1 MSAPPSAPTRT
12 RAPAMSVEDRR
23 SAIVA
28 AAVPLFLDGGL
39 AVTTRE
45 VARAAGIAEGT
56 VFRAFQDKEDLVE
69 AVIAAAL
76 DPAPLEEALAA
87 IDIALALPD
96 RLAAA
101 VDVLRERVT
110 TYHKVVALVGAVPS
124 GRFKPGGA
132 PERLPNLEALLAP
145 AADSLRVTPTEAAH
159 LLRGMVVANVHPSFH
174 PGPPRSSAEIVDL
187 LLHGVTEAG

>member
-1 MSAPPSAPTRT
+1 MSATPTRT

-28 AAVPLFLDGGL
+28 AAVPLFLDRGL

-45 VARAAGIAEGT
+45 VAQAAGIAEGT
-56 VFRAFQDKEDLVE
+56 VFRAFADKEDLVE

-76 DPAPLEEALAA
+76 DPAPLEDALAA
-87 IDIALALPD
+87 IDIGMALPD

-101 VDVLRERVT
+101 VDVLRDRVT
-110 TYHKVVALVGAVPS
+110 TYHKVVALMGALPP
-124 GRFKPGGA
+124 GRLKPGGA
-132 PERLPNLEALLAP
+132 PERLPRLEALLEP
-145 AADSLRVTPTEAAH
+145 AADLLRVTPTEAAH

-174 PGPPRSSAEIVDL
+174 PGPPRTSPEIVDL
-187 LLHGVTEAG
+187 FLHGVTA

>member
-1 MSAPPSAPTRT
+1 MSTAPTRT

-45 VARAAGIAEGT
+45 VAQAAGIAEGT
-56 VFRAFQDKEDLVE
+56 VFRAFADKEDLVE
-69 AVIAAAL
+69 AVITAAL
-76 DPAPLEEALAA
+76 DPAPLEDALAA
-87 IDIALALPD
+87 IDIAMALED

-101 VDVLRERVT
+101 VDVLRDRVT
-110 TYHKVVALVGAVPS
+110 TYHRVVALVGAVPA
-124 GRFKPGGA
+124 GRLKPGGA
-132 PERLPNLEALLAP
+132 PDRLPRLEALLEP
-145 AADSLRVTPTEAAH
+145 AADLLRVTPVEAAH
-159 LLRGMVVANVHPSFH
+159 LLRGMVVANVPPSFH

-187 LLHGVTEAG
+187 FLHGVHA